1 MYLQPKRIK
10 VEPGS
15 ELARL
20 LEKAN
25 EAPLLLE
32 KDGVLYHLTA
42 SDQEDIWADYDPEQ
56 VRAGLKESA
65 GALSGVDTKQ
75 LLEDI
80 HASREQR
87 RSRSRRNPS

>member
-20 LEKAN
+20 LDEVN

-32 KDGVLYHLTA
+32 KDGVLYHLTPSA
-42 SDQEDIWADYDPEQ
+42 QEDIWADYDPER
-56 VRAGLKESA
+56 VKAGLKESA

>member
-1 MYLQPKRIK
+1 MYPEPKRIK

-20 LEKAN
+20 LDEAN
-25 EAPLLLE
+25 ETPLLLE
-32 KDGVLYHLTA
+32 KDGVLYQVTP
-42 SDQEDIWADYDPEQ
+42 SGREDLWTGYDPKR

-65 GALSGVDTKQ
+65 GALSGVDTEQ
-75 LLEDI
+75 LLADI

-87 RSRSRRNPS
+87 RTRDNRPS